1 MSASKQQTPKH
12 GSGHQ
17 HPAELRERAV
27 RMVQETMKETGERH
41 GVVTRIAVQLGLGSE
56 TLRHWVKQA
65 EINAGER
72 PGITTKDQQRIA
84 ELEKEVRELRRANE
98 ILKVASANSTRGS
111 NLSMMGHHAR
121 RQRNGP
127 HGKTRTDVGA
137 EARALAEM
145 ERRPIFDGHR
155 PSFGQTRGL
164 DLRRRE
170 GQGRLHAR
178 GA

>member
-1 MSASKQQTPKH
+1 MSAPKQPTPKH

-65 EINAGER
+65 EIDGGQR
-72 PGITTKDQQRIA
+72 PGITTNDQERIA

-98 ILKVASANSTRGS
+98 RSSRRRRLSSRGS
-111 NLSMMGHHAR
+111 STLDCRSSELHQGTPGKVRGRADLRYLAGRPVYLLRRSLEATLRSAGAR
-121 RQRNGP
+121 RG
-127 HGKTRTDVGA
+127 T
-137 EARALAEM
+137 
-145 ERRPIFDGHR
+145 
-155 PSFGQTRGL
+155 
-164 DLRRRE
+164 
-170 GQGRLHAR
+170 QGRDFSCAPRELRSVRH
-178 GA
+178 